1 MNDFSE
7 LENELKKLRPL
18 SASPELF
25 SRVEQGLTNVTSDD
39 TLSSKVIRP
48 ERFRINWLSFGIA
61 LGAAAVLLIFARLD
75 LNRSVKNVPVI
86 ASVTPAP
93 RVANGMP
100 ANQFIP
106 ADASQVVYQSRDEGL
121 IFPGESGQPVRRVRS
136 RMRETLQWRNP
147 ATGASLRVSYPSEQV
162 ELIPVSG
169 Q

>member
-18 SASPELF
+18 SATPELF
-25 SRVEQGLTNVTSDD
+25 SRVEQELTNVTSDD

-61 LGAAAVLLIFARLD
+61 LGAAAVLLIFARVD

-93 RVANGMP
+93 RVANAMP

-106 ADASQVVYQSRDEGL
+106 AGASQVVYQSRDEGL
-121 IFPGESGQPVRRVRS
+121 IFPGESAQPVRRVRS